1 LENKVRVIVA
11 GGGTAGWLSAYSL
24 AKRMGNMLEITLV
37 ESEQIGT
44 VGVGEATIP
53 TMRRFHQFF
62 GVDEQEFMR
71 ETQGTFKLGIKFEN
85 WRKPGE
91 SYFHSFGDIGQSTWM
106 AEFHQYWMEAQANGF
121 GGSLDDYCLELKAA
135 EKNKFAVKVGQTPL
149 SYAFH
154 LNATAY
160 AKYLRKKSELLG
172 VKRVEGK
179 ITKINIDGETGN
191 INSLD
196 LDHDRNIS
204 ADFFLDCTGFRSLLL
219 GQTLDVEY
227 EDWSHWICSD
237 RAIAVQT
244 ESIEP
249 PKPLTTSTAHSIGW
263 QWHIPLQTRTGNG
276 IVFSSRFCSED
287 EALSTLLGNVK
298 GKTTTEPRVI
308 KFKTGRRVNPWQ
320 KNCVGI
326 GLASGFIE
334 PLESTSIHLIN
345 TSLVRLMN
353 LFPFSGE
360 MKSSTERFNRETRL
374 EWEAVRDFIIL
385 HYKQTERD
393 DSEFWNYYRTMDIPD
408 TLAHRLEIFKES
420 GYVWQDEVN
429 LFRSHSWVQ
438 VMLGQGLTPEYHHRA
453 GCMLSPTELKQQL
466 EGISSNV
473 NKNLAALP
481 SHIDFVK
488 QYCPAV

>member
-1 LENKVRVIVA
+1 
-11 GGGTAGWLSAYSL
+11 
-24 AKRMGNMLEITLV
+24 M
-37 ESEQIGT
+37 
-44 VGVGEATIP
+44 
-53 TMRRFHQFF
+53 
-62 GVDEQEFMR
+62 
-71 ETQGTFKLGIKFEN
+71 
-85 WRKPGE
+85 
-91 SYFHSFGDIGQSTWM
+91 
-106 AEFHQYWMEAQANGF
+106 
-121 GGSLDDYCLELKAA
+121 
-135 EKNKFAVKVGQTPL
+135 
-149 SYAFH
+149 
-154 LNATAY
+154 
-160 AKYLRKKSELLG
+160 
-172 VKRVEGK
+172 
-179 ITKINIDGETGN
+179 
-191 INSLD
+191 
-196 LDHDRNIS
+196 
-204 ADFFLDCTGFRSLLL
+204 
-219 GQTLDVEY
+219 
-227 EDWSHWICSD
+227 
-237 RAIAVQT
+237 
-244 ESIEP
+244 
-249 PKPLTTSTAHSIGW
+249 
-263 QWHIPLQTRTGNG
+263 
-276 IVFSSRFCSED
+276 FSSRFCSED

-298 GKTTTEPRVI
+298 GKTTTEPRFI